1 MATLRQRQVS
11 VILHEPDASSCSSYS
26 SVAYDSRG
34 RFQDGNHVAKDA
46 SEGKE
51 EDEGARD
58 EACQQ
63 EANEHSFGRCQEGAI
78 CQHGVKKWVAQNALQ
93 TIVAQFRPLQNTVC
107 QEVTCMADK
116 HMSAMSAE
124 QSKQSVTAAPDIIYH
139 VNDAAADRL

>member
-1 MATLRQRQVS
+1 MG
-11 VILHEPDASSCSSYS
+11 CS

-63 EANEHSFGRCQEGAI
+63 EADEHSFGRCQEGAI
-78 CQHGVKKWVAQNALQ
+78 CQDGVKEWVAQNALQ
-93 TIVAQFRPLQNTVC
+93 RLLHSSCLCKNTVC
-107 QEVTCMADK
+107 QEACVWPKNTVASCQ
-116 HMSAMSAE
+116 
-124 QSKQSVTAAPDIIYH
+124 QSKANKV
-139 VNDAAADRL
+139 